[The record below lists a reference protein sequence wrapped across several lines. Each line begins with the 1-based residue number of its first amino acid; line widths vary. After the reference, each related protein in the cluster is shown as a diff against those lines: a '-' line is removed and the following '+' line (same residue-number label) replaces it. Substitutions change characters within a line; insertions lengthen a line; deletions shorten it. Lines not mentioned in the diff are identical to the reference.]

1 MSMPLE
7 LIAILYGIAIF
18 FAVIA
23 GIALFH
29 SARVTKRSGSAWL
42 FDNWEL
48 QLYEALFSERDPLS
62 IGKKIGMD
70 VEKYTHNCKL
80 THQADRTKQVIID
93 KLCGFAIVA
102 VGCLVGV
109 FMRNPI
115 VMVVGLVIAFP
126 FIALPIHFVESAAE
140 KRRFVVADELPR
152 FLDMLHTA
160 LIMGFPVDQAIEITA
175 QNLRGT
181 ILAEELL
188 KTLAETKV
196 GAYSWQEALERLA
209 SMYGVDTLSDF
220 VLDITNAY
228 KLGSSITESVARKSK
243 DIKQSNLVAMKERAS
258 KLTNTILFP
267 ILFFKIVPIIALMG
281 VPIVVQ
287 LQATGF

>member
-1 MSMPLE
+1 
-7 LIAILYGIAIF
+7 
-18 FAVIA
+18 
-23 GIALFH
+23 
-29 SARVTKRSGSAWL
+29 
-42 FDNWEL
+42 
-48 QLYEALFSERDPLS
+48 
-62 IGKKIGMD
+62 
-70 VEKYTHNCKL
+70 L

>member
-1 MSMPLE
+1 MNIPLE
-7 LIAILYGIAIF
+7 VVAILYGVAIF

-29 SARVTKRSGSAWL
+29 SSKAKRSNENTWL
-42 FDNWEL
+42 FDKWEI
-48 QLYEALFSERDPLS
+48 QLYDALFGKKEPLS

-80 THQADRTKQVIID
+80 IHQAERTKQVIVD
-93 KLCGFAIVA
+93 KLCGFTIVA
-102 VGCLVGV
+102 IGCIVGIFV
-109 FMRNPI
+109 RNPI
-115 VMVVGLVIAFP
+115 VMVVGLIIAFP

-140 KRRFVVADELPR
+140 KRRFIVADELPR
-152 FLDMLHTA
+152 FLDMLYTA
-160 LIMGFPVDQAIEITA
+160 LIMGFPVDQAIDLTA
-175 QNLRGT
+175 QNLKGT
-181 ILAEELL
+181 ILSEELL

-196 GAYSWQEALERLA
+196 GAFSWQEALERLA
-209 SMYGVDTLSDF
+209 SDYGVDTLSDF

-228 KLGSSITESVARKSK
+228 KLGSSITDSVARKSK

-267 ILFFKIVPIIALMG
+267 VLLFKIVPIIALMA

-287 LQATGF
+287 LQTTGF